1 MTGNHTYAHEAR
13 AHADSRQTCKA
24 ICPGSLSG
32 SPSERYA
39 FGMIYLIFT
48 LFDIYFTAKTDMEP
62 RQGGRF
68 HIWHM
73 LTREMPFCNLCA
85 SKDGTFERENCAPKR
100 PARFRGL
107 DLASAISSAPET
119 ITRPF
124 LTAARMYILA
134 KPVSLWTKQTKTPV
148 SKGRGSNQWRLSQ
161 RQIARSE

>member
-1 MTGNHTYAHEAR
+1 MADVLYIRAYEIRRLIPRGDPANLADMTGNHTYARETR

-32 SPSERYA
+32 SPSEGYA
-39 FGMIYLIFT
+39 FGMIYL
-48 LFDIYFTAKTDMEP
+48 FDIYFNLTAKTDMEP

-73 LTREMPFCNLCA
+73 LTREMPFRNLCA

-134 KPVSLWTKQTKTPV
+134 KPVSL
-148 SKGRGSNQWRLSQ
+148 
-161 RQIARSE
+161 